1 MERCA
6 SLQFPGR
13 VGRTKGS
20 YLPDVVTDE
29 QLVEQSLAGSELA
42 FSELVER
49 YQERLLRYLLTRSGN
64 RADAEDAVQDTF
76 ISAYRYLYSF
86 NPRWRFSTWIY
97 RIAIRNAARQSN
109 REVQAVD
116 DFVDDDAADPL
127 EECIVAS
134 DRENVWL
141 TAKRLLNPDAYS
153 AMWMRYVE
161 DMSIKE
167 VARAMDKTQSWAK
180 VTLLRGRRSLS
191 AELADGT
198 AAEAGRESY
207 GRI

>member
-1 MERCA
+1 M
-6 SLQFPGR
+6 
-13 VGRTKGS
+13 
-20 YLPDVVTDE
+20 VTDE
-29 QLVEQSLAGSELA
+29 KLVEESLAGSELA

-76 ISAYRYLYSF
+76 ISVYRYLYSY

-97 RIAIRNAARQSN
+97 RIAIRNAARQLKGD
-109 REVQAVD
+109 VLAVD
-116 DFVDDDAADPL
+116 EIADEDAPDPL
-127 EECIVAS
+127 EDCIVAS

-141 TAKRLLNPDAYS
+141 AAKRLLNQDAYA
-153 AMWMRYVE
+153 AMWLRYVE
-161 DMSIKE
+161 DMSIRE
-167 VARAMDKTQSWAK
+167 VARALDKTQSWTK

-191 AELADGT
+191 TELADGEP
-198 AAEAGRESY
+198 AEARRENY

>member
-1 MERCA
+1 M
-6 SLQFPGR
+6 
-13 VGRTKGS
+13 
-20 YLPDVVTDE
+20 VTDE
-29 QLVEQSLAGSELA
+29 QLVTDSLAGSALA

-49 YQERLLRYLLTRSGN
+49 YQERLLRYLVTRSGN

-76 ISAYRYLYSF
+76 ISAYRYLYSY
-86 NPRWRFSTWIY
+86 NPRWAFSTWIY
-97 RIAIRNAARQSN
+97 RIAIRNAARQS
-109 REVQAVD
+109 QKAVSELAD
-116 DFVDDDAADPL
+116 VADEGAPDPL

-141 TAKRLLNPDAYS
+141 TAKRLLNQDAYA
-153 AMWMRYVE
+153 AMWLRYAE

-167 VARAMDKTQSWAK
+167 VARALDKTQSWTK

-191 AELADGT
+191 TELAESAS
-198 AAEAGRESY
+198 AAAQRESY

>member
-1 MERCA
+1 MV
-6 SLQFPGR
+6 S
-13 VGRTKGS
+13 
-20 YLPDVVTDE
+20 DE
-29 QLVEQSLAGSELA
+29 QLVAESLAGSTLA
-42 FSELVER
+42 FAELVER
-49 YQERLLRYLLTRSGN
+49 YQERLLRYLQTRATT

-97 RIAIRNAARQSN
+97 RIAIRNAARQSKGDTYDV
-109 REVQAVD
+109 EAIID
-116 DFVDDDAADPL
+116 EDAPDPL

-134 DRENVWL
+134 DKENVWL
-141 TAKRLLNPDAYS
+141 TAKRLLNQDAYA
-153 AMWMRYVE
+153 AMWLRYVE

-167 VARAMDKTQSWAK
+167 IARAMEKTQSWTK

-191 AELADGT
+191 AELSDDVSE
-198 AAEAGRESY
+198 AARRENY

>member
-1 MERCA
+1 M
-6 SLQFPGR
+6 QFPNR
-13 VGRTKGS
+13 VGRTEGS

-29 QLVEQSLAGSELA
+29 QLVEDSLAGSALA

-49 YQERLLRYLLTRSGN
+49 YQERLLRYLLTRFGS

-97 RIAIRNAARQSN
+97 RIAIRNAARQS
-109 REVQAVD
+109 REEIHDVD
-116 DFVDDDAADPL
+116 VIADEDAPDPL

-141 TAKRLLNPDAYS
+141 TAKRLLNQDAYA
-153 AMWMRYVE
+153 AMWLRYVE

-167 VARAMDKTQSWAK
+167 VAKALDKTQSWTK

-191 AELADGT
+191 AELGEGASRD
-198 AAEAGRESY
+198 ARRENY